1 MTGPKTLLFA
11 ATAGIALLSMADPPP
26 AFAAS
31 LTFSYGSLANG
42 ATDAQIQ
49 TYMNGQLGANG
60 SVIVTG
66 AIGSN
71 SYTADGHVTGP
82 VTVTG
87 RFPFYT
93 TNYSSYTL
101 ANLDPAGH
109 GTFIM
114 NNNSGE
120 HPANDIL
127 MSFNGL
133 TIASISFDLEI
144 FPDISCTS
152 LSGEYCG
159 GRGNPNLPDLTLLAN
174 GTLRLR
180 QWSGL
185 VPGSSGNSHGIDAS
199 PYPHSPAMHSFSD
212 ETRRN
217 CSVRAAFVTLPANTT
232 TLDFQDWPAEIAI
245 NDLVINFTPL
255 DPPDPAVPEPG
266 SMLLLGTALLGAG
279 ALRKRFR
286 TA

>member
-1 MTGPKTLLFA
+1 MTGPKTLLFSA
-11 ATAGIALLSMADPPP
+11 AAGIALLSMADPPP

-82 VTVTG
+82 VTNFTV
-87 RFPFYT
+87 
-93 TNYSSYTL
+93 NSYTL

-114 NNNSGE
+114 NNNSGD

-133 TIASISFDLEI
+133 TIASISFDFEI
-144 FPDISCTS
+144 FPDNTCTS
-152 LSGEYCG
+152 LSESHCG
-159 GRGNPNLPDLTLLAN
+159 GSRNPNLPDLTLLAN
-174 GTLRLR
+174 GS
-180 QWSGL
+180 QIAEWFGL
-185 VPGSSGNSHGIDAS
+185 VPGSGGHSNGVGAS
-199 PYPHSPAMHSFSD
+199 PYSHSPSSRWYSN
-212 ETRRN
+212 ETAPQLLG
-217 CSVRAAFVTLPANTT
+217 SSGLLTLPANTT

>member
-1 MTGPKTLLFA
+1 
-11 ATAGIALLSMADPPP
+11 
-26 AFAAS
+26 
-31 LTFSYGSLANG
+31 
-42 ATDAQIQ
+42 
-49 TYMNGQLGANG
+49 MNGQLGANG

-93 TNYSSYTL
+93 TNHSSYTL

-133 TIASISFDLEI
+133 TISSISFDLEI
-144 FPDISCTS
+144 FPDNTCTS
-152 LSGEYCG
+152 LSESHCG
-159 GRGNPNLPDLTLLAN
+159 GGGNPNRPDLTLLAN
-174 GTLRLR
+174 GTEVR
-180 QWSGL
+180 QWLGL
-185 VPGSSGNSHGIDAS
+185 TPDTSGSSNGIDAS
-199 PYPHSPAMHSFSD
+199 PYPDSPAMHSG
-212 ETRRN
+212 ETAPQLLGW
-217 CSVRAAFVTLPANTT
+217 SGLITLPANTT